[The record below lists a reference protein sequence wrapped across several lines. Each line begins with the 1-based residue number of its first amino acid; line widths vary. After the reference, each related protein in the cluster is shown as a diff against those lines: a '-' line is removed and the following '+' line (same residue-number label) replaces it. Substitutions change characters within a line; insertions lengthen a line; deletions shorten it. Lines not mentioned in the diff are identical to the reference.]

1 MVGDDIFWGLVKPAK
16 LRSEE
21 LSLYKG
27 LTRFFL
33 GNSVD
38 LTALL
43 ITTEYGLEGG
53 GGRGGGVFV
62 GFVT

>member
-1 MVGDDIFWGLVKPAK
+1 M
-16 LRSEE
+16 
-21 LSLYKG
+21 YKG

-43 ITTEYGLEGG
+43 IATEYGLEGG

-62 GFVT
+62 GFGT